1 MLLSKAFIGQKA
13 EELNFNRDTLEKV
26 VRLTEIL
33 NFLNTDTL
41 TKDCLALKG
50 GTAINLTI
58 ISKTLNHKT
67 FQATQVYSRLD
78 ISPVREALNTV
89 VEQFE
94 SFR

>member
-26 VRLTEIL
+26 FRLTEIL

-50 GTAINLTI
+50 GTASVCRL
-58 ISKTLNHKT
+58 
-67 FQATQVYSRLD
+67 FQR
-78 ISPVREALNTV
+78 R
-89 VEQFE
+89 
-94 SFR
+94 

>member
-26 VRLTEIL
+26 FRLTEIL

-50 GTAINLTI
+50 GTASACRFSICRACRSILIWTLR
-58 ISKTLNHKT
+58 KTSDVKKC
-67 FQATQVYSRLD
+67 
-78 ISPVREALNTV
+78 
-89 VEQFE
+89 
-94 SFR
+94 